1 MRVGIRA
8 SLGICVMSGFL
19 VVTWGLSGVA
29 GEPLPSLSTVYRAI
43 IERDVRSMHQLW
55 KAFASRD
62 LDSARTRAKRTL
74 ANVQG
79 ECTSSDGSVK
89 HDGCW
94 ELLANVRADADALAE
109 SSDRSARTAASLYYH
124 LLVSEQIDP
133 ESARLRSQC
142 RGEDPQKEC
151 DQRLAEL
158 NRKTRAAIYLR
169 EYAHLT
175 SLGQMPRAEQVREN
189 LDSVLVEMQARE
201 KGELPATVGRSSD
214 PR

>member
-1 MRVGIRA
+1 M
-8 SLGICVMSGFL
+8 
-19 VVTWGLSGVA
+19 A

-62 LDSARTRAKRTL
+62 LDSARTKAEKTL
-74 ANVQG
+74 ANVQDG
-79 ECTSSDGSVK
+79 CTSAGGSVK

-94 ELLANVRADADALAE
+94 ELLSGAGANADALAE
-109 SSDRSARTAASLYYH
+109 SSDKSARSTAALYYH

-142 RGEDPQKEC
+142 RGDDPPQEC
-151 DQRLAEL
+151 DQRLADL
-158 NRKTRAAIYLR
+158 TRKTRAAIYLR

-175 SLGQMPRAEQVREN
+175 SLGQKPRAEQVREN
-189 LDSVLVEMQARE
+189 LDSVLGELRAGE
-201 KGELPATVGRSSD
+201 KAELPANAGRSPDSK
-214 PR
+214 